1 MNKIINSNTD
11 VRDALFDTFVE
22 LAEDDP
28 STVILVND
36 QSAFTLQTFKE
47 KYPDRYINIGIAEQ
61 NIINVASGLSQ
72 SGMKAYAYG
81 ITNFM
86 SLRCA
91 EQIMVNLCCL
101 NLPVTIIASGGGLT
115 YASDGPTHHA
125 TLDISVLRCMP
136 NLAIYNPSDCLT
148 TRCSLLE
155 AHKRNTPS
163 YIRLEKG
170 VLPALHSSELDL
182 SDGFIEVSR
191 GSDIAIVSTGH
202 IGHVATQVRSL
213 LNNTGHSAGHI
224 DVVRLK
230 PVNKVKLLE
239 KLTSYKRVVVVE
251 EQVPVGGLSDLV
263 ARMLIESDERIPM
276 KGLTL
281 PENPIY
287 SYGSRDWLRKKF
299 NLSAESLM
307 DSVLENY
314 T

>member
-1 MNKIINSNTD
+1 M
-11 VRDALFDTFVE
+11 
-22 LAEDDP
+22 
-28 STVILVND
+28 VND

-47 KYPDRYINIGIAEQ
+47 NYPDRYINIGIAEQ
-61 NIINVASGLSQ
+61 NIINVAAGLSQ

-101 NLPVTIIASGGGLT
+101 NLPVTIVASGGGLT
-115 YASDGPTHHA
+115 YASDGPTHHS
-125 TLDISVLRCMP
+125 TLDISVLRGMP
-136 NLAIYNPSDCLT
+136 NLAIYNPSDCLA

-155 AHKRNTPS
+155 AHKRNTPT

-170 VLPALHSSELDL
+170 VLPALHSSEFDL

-191 GSDIAIVSTGH
+191 GRDIAIISTGH
-202 IGHVATQVRSL
+202 IGHVAAQARSL
-213 LNNTGHSAGHI
+213 LKNAGYSAGHI

-230 PVNKVKLLE
+230 PVNNVKLLE
-239 KLTSYKRVVVVE
+239 KLRSYKRIVVIE
-251 EQVPVGGLSDLV
+251 EQVPTGGLSDLV
-263 ARMLIESDERIPM
+263 ARMLVESDERIPM

-281 PENPIY
+281 PDDPIY

-299 NLSAESLM
+299 NLSAEAIM
-307 DSVLENY
+307 ESVLEHY
-314 T
+314 S